1 MEEPDRQQ
9 RESAAAPVFCAGN
22 RQGLWRVCNALMSVF
37 FGLAAY
43 VQVNDPDA
51 EVWMVIYLVPSVLV
65 LLVSVNSDITGHG
78 VWRALADLHCAVC
91 LTGAVYLLGKLFMD
105 SRESILHE
113 EEGRELS
120 GLGIIAL
127 WLLLCRKTHK
137 QIVGGFRLF
146 IAVSVSVF
154 PFLIWLY
161 IYINKEMRTS
171 WPQHCKTVI

>member
-113 EEGRELS
+113 EEGR
-120 GLGIIAL
+120 
-127 WLLLCRKTHK
+127 